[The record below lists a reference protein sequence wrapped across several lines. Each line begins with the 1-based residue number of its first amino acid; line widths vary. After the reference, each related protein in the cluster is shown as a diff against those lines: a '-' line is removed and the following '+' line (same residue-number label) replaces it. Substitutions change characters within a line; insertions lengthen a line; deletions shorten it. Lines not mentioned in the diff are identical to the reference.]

1 MSYAEL
7 MVETADAH
15 GLDWRLMP
23 AIAVWESSAG
33 RMACGGNAWGLG
45 SCAYEYRFPTWEE
58 GIAAVARTLSSPTY
72 AGKATRVQLCIWVG
86 GEPCLNE
93 HQTSYAARVMAT
105 MGGLGE

>member
-1 MSYAEL
+1 MPYAEL

-33 RMACGGNAWGLG
+33 RLACGGNAWGLG
-45 SCAYEYRFPTWEE
+45 SCAPGYRFETWEE
-58 GIAAVARTLSSPTY
+58 GIAAVARTLARSPYVGLST
-72 AGKATRVQLCIWVG
+72 AGKLCMWVSG
-86 GEPCLNE
+86 RGCDTE
-93 HQTSYAARVMAT
+93 HATSYAARVMAT